1 MTTNSAVLRNGFNV
15 DAAATGLF
23 VSVRLWCYQE
33 ALDSGE
39 VAWGRGMDKADKAKT
54 SIHKACKNSRK
65 NRSQKFF

>member
-15 DAAATGLF
+15 DATATGLF

-39 VAWGRGMDKADKAKT
+39 VAW
-54 SIHKACKNSRK
+54 
-65 NRSQKFF
+65 